1 MWEAWRSSGLWRMLA
16 ETKTEGMSPVV
27 YILLPVNSSFCLRQL
42 MQFLSLA
49 NKSPASFKS
58 EFILVLQKKKWVCV
72 CERMFTEAWENT
84 NGCTEWLPAVVSENW
99 NRGE

>member
-1 MWEAWRSSGLWRMLA
+1 MENAGRDKDRGNDSCGLYSS
-16 ETKTEGMSPVV
+16 TSKFFF
-27 YILLPVNSSFCLRQL
+27 LPKIVDVE
-42 MQFLSLA
+42 FLSLA

-58 EFILVLQKKKWVCV
+58 EFILVLPKKKKWVCV